1 MYRFVHPCR
10 NIADPAPKMLL
21 TPLKNQSEFTQMAH
35 GGGEN
40 VGGEAKVNE
49 ADDVWDAFG
58 GLARSR

>member
-35 GGGEN
+35 CGGEN
-40 VGGEAKVNE
+40 EGGVARVNE
-49 ADDVWDAFG
+49 VDAWDAFG
-58 GLARSR
+58 LARSK